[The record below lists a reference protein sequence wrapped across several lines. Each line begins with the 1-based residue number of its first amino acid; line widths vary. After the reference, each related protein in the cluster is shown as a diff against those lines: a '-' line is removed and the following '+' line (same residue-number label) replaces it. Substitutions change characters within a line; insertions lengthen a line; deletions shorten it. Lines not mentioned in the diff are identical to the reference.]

1 MFLKTVG
8 SLVLFVFLGIAIEFA
23 GMGHLWE
30 PHDGSRLRDR
40 VAIEH
45 NALEAQV
52 GSQSMDFLDQ
62 LQSVYLG
69 WIDAAIGH
77 FDSQSVGSHSRT
89 SNQANTPSP
98 LAKSVEKVALT
109 LAHYSSIA
117 AEFVRATA
125 FRFAAL
131 SIGIAVAAALGAVGF
146 TDGLVRRDIRRWS
159 GGRESSRI
167 YNVARRMIG
176 PGILAYSLVFI
187 VWPWPLHIGW
197 TIACYS
203 SICAVL
209 LSVASSRFKKYL

>member
-1 MFLKTVG
+1 M
-8 SLVLFVFLGIAIEFA
+8 LFVSLGIAIEFA

-30 PHDGSRLRDR
+30 PHDGSRLRER
-40 VAIEH
+40 AGIEY
-45 NALEAQV
+45 NALKAQV
-52 GSQSMDFLDQ
+52 GSQSMEFYDQ
-62 LQSVYLG
+62 LHRVYLG
-69 WIDAAIGH
+69 WLDATIGL
-77 FDSQSVGSHSRT
+77 FDSQNVGERRRST
-89 SNQANTPSP
+89 NQAKTPSP
-98 LAKSVEKVALT
+98 LAKSIEKVALM
-109 LAHYSSIA
+109 LNHYVAIA
-117 AEFVRATA
+117 FEFVRATA

-131 SIGIAVAAALGAVGF
+131 SIGIAVAAVLGAVGF

-176 PGILAYSLVFI
+176 PGILAYSVVFI
-187 VWPWPLHIGW
+187 VWPWPLNIGW